1 VELNMLKKR
10 GSDGRIGSEAMT
22 MEPVGEKQAEKANE
36 KTTTLQEGRIGKEEE
51 VRERIHK
58 EGKWEGLQQEEEQMK
73 IEIEWRRNVDDWN
86 QATKAWEATI
96 TGPDAATS
104 SWDTFEEKLQ
114 TAASFSAAPFR
125 VNPVDKFRPRRDLRP
140 RSLARVPIVKDI
152 NQVAYPEG
160 IKGPDRGLNTYAKDS
175 KFM

>member
-1 VELNMLKKR
+1 MLKKR
-10 GSDGRIGSEAMT
+10 GLDGRIGSEAMA
-22 MEPVGEKQAEKANE
+22 MEPVCGKQAEKTYE
-36 KTTTLQEGRIGKEEE
+36 KAATLQEERIGKEEE
-51 VRERIHK
+51 VREWTHK
-58 EGKWEGLQQEEEQMK
+58 EAKGERLQQEDEQMK
-73 IEIEWRRNVDDWN
+73 VEIEWRRNVDDWN
-86 QATKAWEATI
+86 QATKEWEATI

-125 VNPVDKFRPRRDLRP
+125 VNPVDKSRPRRDLRP